1 MFRFKPEEKY
11 NIELQS
17 PSKSLWSTFKKAYIL
32 DKNFKKFWKKLDKKN
47 LCKDLVGVTDNFI
60 NSESYNLV
68 SRFWCHCQINHYKSI
83 SSTSTSE
90 AVEKNIRDYA
100 RHVLFTKKDFN
111 EILNLLKNEKIE
123 KVDLLKKHKN
133 LDKFDSIQYN
143 LATLVLFLIS
153 KNYNQNMYE
162 KINKQ
167 IYEKFS
173 PTLGIGNQIYNQH
186 LLFSLLELEK
196 IEKLINISQN
206 NLNILEF
213 GAGYGRT
220 ANLFLSLAKNLK
232 YVVVDIPPAI
242 SISHNELK
250 RIYKDKKFYLAIDV
264 KSKDEMSNIIDKNDV
279 IFIFPHQLK
288 YLNKNFFDIS
298 IMIGITLEM
307 DPKIVKKYMSYV
319 NILSKSL
326 YMKVFKYAGLPFSF
340 YKFYKFDEKE
350 HYFIDKNWVEIFCQL
365 GLETDNIAHLGYKIK
380 ND

>member
-186 LLFSLLELEK
+186 LLFSLLGPKTLEK
-196 IEKLINISQN
+196 SCCYNK
-206 NLNILEF
+206 
-213 GAGYGRT
+213 
-220 ANLFLSLAKNLK
+220 
-232 YVVVDIPPAI
+232 
-242 SISHNELK
+242 
-250 RIYKDKKFYLAIDV
+250 
-264 KSKDEMSNIIDKNDV
+264 NIIL
-279 IFIFPHQLK
+279 LK
-288 YLNKNFFDIS
+288 S
-298 IMIGITLEM
+298 H
-307 DPKIVKKYMSYV
+307 P
-319 NILSKSL
+319 
-326 YMKVFKYAGLPFSF
+326 
-340 YKFYKFDEKE
+340 
-350 HYFIDKNWVEIFCQL
+350 
-365 GLETDNIAHLGYKIK
+365 
-380 ND
+380 